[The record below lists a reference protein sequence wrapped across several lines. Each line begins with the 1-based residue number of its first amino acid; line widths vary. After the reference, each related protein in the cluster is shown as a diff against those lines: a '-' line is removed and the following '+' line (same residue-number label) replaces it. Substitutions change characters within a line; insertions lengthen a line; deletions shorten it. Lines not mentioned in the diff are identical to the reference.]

1 MVFKTSKLCLL
12 IVIESANFGFLSAF
26 FPISRNKFKSFE
38 SEIGGKYDFR
48 GFLKINSKRGRL
60 YFFFE
65 CTQNLHHILKAY
77 FANRGMRIHL
87 YNLLYSH
94 I

>member
-1 MVFKTSKLCLL
+1 MAFKTSKLCLL
-12 IVIESANFGFLSAF
+12 IVIESANFGFLSPF

-38 SEIGGKYDFR
+38 SEIGGKDDLR
-48 GFLKINSKRGRL
+48 GFLKINSKEVD
-60 YFFFE
+60 FIFFE